1 MLVQKVLMKERYH
14 IELAAGENGTG
25 EDKKALPPSLVFE
38 PPPEEAGQQQHQEG
52 SRMPKTS
59 LPARMSDLYQ
69 VVEQVSKN
77 HVIPR
82 ATPKTPRRW

>member
-1 MLVQKVLMKERYH
+1 MSKKERFY
-14 IELAAGENGTG
+14 ILLAAGENGTG

-38 PPPEEAGQQQHQEG
+38 PPPEEGQQQHQEG

-69 VVEQVSKN
+69 VIEQEHRIN
-77 HVIPR
+77 
-82 ATPKTPRRW
+82 